1 MRLMRRTMLSA
12 VLAVG
17 LGAGVIVPAEAGYRN
32 TMTNYFLTLKGCQT
46 ALKRDAASVEAGATT
61 WYISSKPCT
70 AIKPAKGGTVTYRY
84 VILYGYR

>member
-1 MRLMRRTMLSA
+1 MRLVRRSMISA

-17 LGAGVIVPAEAGYRN
+17 LGVGVSAPAEAYQN
-32 TMTNYFLTLKGCQT
+32 TMTNYFNTLRGCQA

-70 AIKPAKGGTVTYRY
+70 AIKPSKGGSISYRY